1 MATMETHTPVA
12 KRNPHILESHGH
24 QRVDPYF
31 WLNQRTDPEVL
42 QYIEAEN
49 AYLEEVMAPLQ
60 PLREELFRE
69 ITGRIKQ
76 DDQTVPYPE
85 NGYVYFTRYLEGKE
99 YPVHCRKAQE
109 TGSAEE
115 VLLDLNAL
123 ASGHAFY
130 DIGHRSVSP
139 DNRYLAFGEDTV
151 GRRVYTIRFK
161 DLQTGEILPDALP
174 LTNGEAAWASD
185 NRHVFYTRK
194 DPQTLRGERIMRHA
208 LGTPYEEDVEVFQED
223 DDSFD
228 AHVYRSKS
236 GKYLIILSSQTI
248 TTEYRIL
255 RADDPLGTFRI
266 FHPRERG
273 LEYGIFHVGEYFYIR
288 TNLKAHNFCLMKCG
302 EQDTDKAH
310 WTTVVAHRED
320 VLLEE
325 VEEFDHFL
333 ALSERQNGL
342 TKISIHPIVEA
353 ADAHYLSFS
362 EQVYMVSTAVNRE
375 MGAQKLRINYQSLTT
390 PQTVYDYDTRTR
402 DFELLKQEEV
412 LGGFSSEHYQAERVY
427 APGRDGVQ
435 IPLSIV
441 YRKGFQKDASKPLL
455 LYGYGSYGI
464 SLDPY
469 FSVAR
474 LSLLDRGFAFAIA
487 HIRGGEDLGRG
498 WYEDGKLLKKKNTF
512 FDFIDCAEFLLGQ
525 RYCSR
530 ETLFAMGGS
539 AGGLLMGAVA
549 NLRPDLWKGIVAAV
563 PFVDVVTTMLDDSI
577 PLTTFEYDEWGN
589 PNQKEY
595 YDYMLSYSP
604 YDNVEAKDYPAM
616 LVVTGFHDSQVQYWE
631 PAKWVAKLRWEKTD
645 SNPLLLYTNMASGHS
660 GASGRFERFRETA
673 LEYAFLLKMANQ

>member
-1 MATMETHTPVA
+1 MTTPAPVA
-12 KRNPHILESHGH
+12 KRVPHILNAHGH
-24 QRVDPYF
+24 QRIDPYF
-31 WLNQRTDPEVL
+31 WLNQRTDEEVV
-42 QYIEAEN
+42 QYLEAEN
-49 AYLEEVMAPLQ
+49 VYLEQVLAESA

-69 ITGRIKQ
+69 IVGRIKQ
-76 DDQTVPYPE
+76 DDQTVPYTE
-85 NGYVYFTRYLEGKE
+85 NGYSYFTRYSEGRE
-99 YPVHCRKAQE
+99 YPVYCRKAIVPDA
-109 TGSAEE
+109 AEE
-115 VLLDLNAL
+115 VLLDLNEL
-123 ASGHAFY
+123 SKEHAFY
-130 DIGHRSVSP
+130 DVGHRSISP

-151 GRRVYTIRFK
+151 SRRVYTLRFK
-161 DLQTGEILPDALP
+161 DLLTGEFLPDTLP
-174 LTNGEAAWASD
+174 LTNGEAAWANDS
-185 NRHVFYTRK
+185 RHVFYTRK

-208 LGTPYEEDVEVFQED
+208 IGTPYEEDVEVFQED

-228 AHVYRSKS
+228 AHIYRSKS

-255 RADDPLGTFRI
+255 STEDPLGTFQV

-273 LEYGIFHVGEYFYIR
+273 LEYGIFHTGEHFYIR
-288 TNLKAHNFCLMKCG
+288 TNLDARNFCLMKCTEHETG
-302 EQDTDKAH
+302 KIH
-310 WTTVVAHRED
+310 WSSVVPHRED

-325 VEEFDHFL
+325 VDEFDGFL
-333 ALSERQNGL
+333 ALSERQHGL
-342 TKISIHPIVEA
+342 TKISILPFDGNTE
-353 ADAHYLSFS
+353 AHYLHFS
-362 EQVYMVSTAVNRE
+362 EEVYMVGTAVNRE
-375 MGAQKLRINYQSLTT
+375 MQTKQLRVNYQSLTT
-390 PQTVYDYDTRTR
+390 PQTVYEYDIEDRR
-402 DFELLKQEEV
+402 FRLLKQEEV
-412 LGGFSSEHYQAERVY
+412 LGGFSPSNYHAERIY
-427 APGRDGVQ
+427 ATARDGMQV
-435 IPLSIV
+435 PVSLV
-441 YRKGFQKDASKPLL
+441 YKKGFQKDGKQPLL

-487 HIRGGEDLGRG
+487 HIRGGEDLGRA

-512 FDFIDCAEFLLGQ
+512 FDFIDCAEYLTAQ
-525 RYCSR
+525 NYCSK

-589 PNQKEY
+589 PSEKAY

-631 PAKWVAKLRWEKTD
+631 PAKWVAKLRYMKTD
-645 SNPLLLYTNMASGHS
+645 TNPLLFYTNMSSGHS

-673 LEYAFLLKMANQ
+673 LEYAFLLKMADKDGR